1 MKRMKVWNRR
11 TGAGMAAASL
21 AMAMILG
28 CAQVTA
34 APEDEAQTEQAGTE
48 QTGPVQGAAGE
59 GFDMSTDYPGILTK
73 AGETTSFSLD
83 FASLDGAGHDV
94 ALSVTSM
101 PDAWSGYFKSSSAQ
115 ITKVHVGGAA
125 DAGDGLASFSL
136 TVPAEAEEGTYT
148 VELAAD
154 DGEGNTDVLALDVTV
169 SQEEAGESNFTSEYP
184 EQQGAS
190 GTTFSFD
197 TTLVNNR
204 GTNQSYS
211 LSAEAPAEGWQVTFT
226 PSGESTNVA
235 SIDVDADAS
244 KGLTVTVTPPA
255 NVEKGD
261 YTIPVTAVSSNDTL
275 KLELAVEI
283 TGTYGVTL
291 STSDQRLSFDA
302 EANKQSTVTLTIT
315 NTGNVDLTNLN
326 LTSAA
331 PTDWDVSFSESA
343 IDTLEAGATREVT
356 AYVTPSEDALTGDY
370 ETDIT
375 ISNSEVSSKAQFRV
389 SVKTPTTWG
398 IVAVAIIVVLV
409 LGLGFIF
416 KKYGRR

>member
-1 MKRMKVWNRR
+1 MMRTKVWNGRM
-11 TGAGMAAASL
+11 GAGIAAASL
-21 AMAMILG
+21 AMAMMLG
-28 CAQVTA
+28 CVQATAAPDDEEQTGQSGSAQVT
-34 APEDEAQTEQAGTE
+34 
-48 QTGPVQGAAGE
+48 AGE
-59 GFDMSTDYPGILTK
+59 GFDMSTDYPGILIK
-73 AGETTSFSLD
+73 AGETTTFSLD
-83 FASLDGAGHDV
+83 FVSLDGAGHDV
-94 ALSVTSM
+94 ALSVTDL
-101 PDAWSGYFKSSSAQ
+101 PDAWNGYFKSSSQ
-115 ITKVHVGGAA
+115 QVTKVHVGSAEG
-125 DAGDGLASFSL
+125 AGDGLASFSL

-154 DGEGNTDVLALDVTV
+154 DDEGNTDTLALDVTV

-204 GTNQSYS
+204 GENQSYS
-211 LSAEAPAEGWQVTFT
+211 LSAETPAEGWQVTFT

-235 SIDVDADAS
+235 SIDVDADS
-244 KGLTVTVTPPA
+244 SLGMTVTVAPPE

-261 YTIPVTAVSSNDTL
+261 YTIPITAVSSNETL

-283 TGTYGVTL
+283 TGTYGVAL

-331 PTDWDVSFSESA
+331 PTDWDVTFSESA
-343 IDTLEAGATREVT
+343 IDTLESGATYEVT

-375 ISNSEVSSKAQFRV
+375 VSNSEVSSVAQFRV